1 LTKILGRQRCHSGGT
16 FSPMKRTAIRKQV
29 KLDVLTEAGYQC
41 AVPTCRTILS
51 LDIHHIDQV
60 SEGGGNELTN
70 LIALCPTH
78 HDMYHKK
85 LISKDSIYAW
95 KLMLVSLSRAFD
107 TNTVDDLLF
116 LKQTP
121 SSDLQVSGDG
131 VLKFSRLIGS
141 GLAEFKI
148 KMQNGPIVLYE
159 VKLTPKGALL
169 VDAWVTGNREKLAL
183 ALGSRKSRRKSR

>member
-1 LTKILGRQRCHSGGT
+1 
-16 FSPMKRTAIRKQV
+16 MKRKAISKRV

-60 SEGGGNELTN
+60 SEGGGNDLTN

-95 KLMLVSLSRAFD
+95 KLMLVSLTRAFD
-107 TNTVDDLLF
+107 TNAVDDLLF
-116 LKQTP
+116 LKQKP
-121 SSDLQVSGDG
+121 SSDLRVSGDG

-141 GLAEFKI
+141 GLAEFKL

-159 VKLTPKGALL
+159 VQLTPKGTLL
-169 VDAWVTGNREKLAL
+169 VDAWVSGNREKLAS
-183 ALGSRKSRRKSR
+183 ALGNPKAPQKKK

>member
-1 LTKILGRQRCHSGGT
+1 
-16 FSPMKRTAIRKQV
+16 MKRKAIPTRV

-51 LDIHHIDQV
+51 IDIHHIDQV
-60 SEGGGNELTN
+60 SEGGGNDLTN

-95 KLMLVSLSRAFD
+95 KLMLVSLGRAFD

-116 LKQTP
+116 LNQNR
-121 SSDLQVSGDG
+121 SCDLQVSGDG

-141 GLAEFKI
+141 GLAEFTLT
-148 KMQNGPIVLYE
+148 MRNGPLVLYQVTLTAKGTQL
-159 VKLTPKGALL
+159 VK
-169 VDAWVTGNREKLAL
+169 AWVSGNREKLAL
-183 ALGSRKSRRKSR
+183 ALGKSKVPKKSN

>member
-1 LTKILGRQRCHSGGT
+1 
-16 FSPMKRTAIRKQV
+16 MKRTAIPKQV
-29 KLDVLTEAGYQC
+29 RLDVLTEAGYQC
-41 AVPTCRTILS
+41 AVPTCRIILS

-60 SEGGGNELTN
+60 SEGGGNALTN

-85 LISKDSIYAW
+85 LIPRDSIYAW

-116 LKQTP
+116 LKQKP

-141 GLAEFKI
+141 GLAEFKL

-159 VKLTPKGALL
+159 VKLTPKGTQL
-169 VDAWVTGNREKLAL
+169 VDAWVEGNRENLAL
-183 ALGSRKSRRKSR
+183 ALGKPKAPKKSK

>member
-1 LTKILGRQRCHSGGT
+1 
-16 FSPMKRTAIRKQV
+16 MKRKPIPKRV

-60 SEGGGNELTN
+60 SEGGGNDLTN

-116 LKQTP
+116 LNREP
-121 SSDLQVSGDG
+121 SSNLQVSGDG

-141 GLAEFKI
+141 GLAEFKL
-148 KMQNGPIVLYE
+148 KMQNGPIVLYQ
-159 VKLTPKGALL
+159 VGLTKKGAQL
-169 VDAWVTGNREKLAL
+169 VDAWVSGNRENLAL
-183 ALGSRKSRRKSR
+183 ALGKPKTPKKIK